1 MFSYYYFESAQYN
14 KMDKNMQNQFDSV
27 SIRKKA
33 NVHFEGHSVSHMIEF
48 EDGTKKTLGVIL
60 PTTTSLT
67 FKTHV
72 PERIEIISGKCTVQ
86 IGDEPEAKI
95 YSSGES
101 FNVPENSKFKIMTDE
116 VIDYICHLDE

>member
-1 MFSYYYFESAQYN
+1 MS
-14 KMDKNMQNQFDSV
+14 NQFDFV
-27 SIRKKA
+27 SIKKKA
-33 NVHFEGHSVSHMIEF
+33 NVHYEGRSISHVIEL

-60 PTTTSLT
+60 PSDKALI

-86 IGDEPEAKI
+86 IGDELEAKI

-101 FNVPENSKFKIMTDE
+101 FNVPENSKFKITTDE
-116 VIDYICHLDE
+116 VIDYVCHLE